1 LTTSDITTT
10 VTGSAARALLT
21 RARFTQDQQGRWSA
35 PDGRWTWATDEA
47 LTWALDALAEHDDN
61 DNPQQGG
68 NQ

>member
-1 LTTSDITTT
+1 MTTSDITTT

-21 RARFTQDQQGRWSA
+21 RARFTQDQRGRWNT

-47 LTWALDALAEHDDN
+47 LTWALVTLAEDD